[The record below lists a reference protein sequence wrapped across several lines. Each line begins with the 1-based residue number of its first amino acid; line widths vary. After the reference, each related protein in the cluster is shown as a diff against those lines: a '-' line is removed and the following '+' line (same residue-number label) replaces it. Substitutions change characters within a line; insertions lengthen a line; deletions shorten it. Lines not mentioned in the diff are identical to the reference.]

1 MSASLANNHTFDF
14 VTAMQAGFTSA
25 LVHLEMILKIT
36 APVDPI
42 QTSTIMADSALKGTL
57 NTLPKPRDFVE

>member
-42 QTSTIMADSALKGTL
+42 QTSAIMADSAL
-57 NTLPKPRDFVE
+57 